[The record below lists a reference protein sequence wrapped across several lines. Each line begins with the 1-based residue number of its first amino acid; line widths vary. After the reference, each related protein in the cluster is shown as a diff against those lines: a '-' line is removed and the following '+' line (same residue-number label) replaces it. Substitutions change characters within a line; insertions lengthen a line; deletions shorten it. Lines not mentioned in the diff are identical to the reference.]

1 MLTLSGDTNL
11 EQLEDKRHIG
21 CYEGCDR
28 HTSGNVMNYVTVARG
43 YVAAALTG
51 INHEYC
57 CQTRQGCV
65 DNEFVTCWSVHQ
77 ATSAWDTLASVSS
90 LLSKQ

>member
-28 HTSGNVMNYVTVARG
+28 HTSSTVMGYVTSVCG

-51 INHEYC
+51 IDHEYR

-65 DNEFVTCWSVHQ
+65 DTGFVTWWSVHQ
-77 ATSAWDTLASVSS
+77 ATAAWDTLASASS
-90 LLSKQ
+90 GLLKQ